1 MITNLNL
8 FFSFLEI
15 ILWLHII
22 LGVTISRDPLL
33 QKAIIKAQRLAYP
46 LRTKQCYFF
55 IIENGDDLSDDEFN
69 EKKEDDEAVMSD
81 DSLDGGTVGVHDQ
94 CPICLMSLK
103 GQLLGTPDSCQHVF
117 CLECIRE
124 WSNVSGV
131 LF

>member
-1 MITNLNL
+1 MLTHCVQNSATLI
-8 FFSFLEI
+8 
-15 ILWLHII
+15 
-22 LGVTISRDPLL
+22 V
-33 QKAIIKAQRLAYP
+33 
-46 LRTKQCYFF
+46 

-81 DSLDGGTVGVHDQ
+81 DSLDGGTVGVQDQ

-124 WSNVSGV
+124 WSNVSVV